1 VTPFDGAGERDER
14 VTSFLGAL
22 LASSGGRW
30 TGTAAAEFTVL
41 LTRFVVQR
49 MHPFRRAGFWMDT
62 ATVTSTVL
70 PRSRSAIRRA
80 GITVV
85 HRRHPERI
93 EVHRAGARK
102 LVDPNQ
108 LQLFDVDGLDG

>member
-1 VTPFDGAGERDER
+1 MTPFTSAGERDET
-14 VTSFLGAL
+14 VTSFLRAL

-30 TGTAAAEFTVL
+30 SGTTAEFTIL
-41 LTRFVVQR
+41 LTAFAARR

-62 ATVTSTVL
+62 ASVTSTVL

-108 LQLFDVDGLDG
+108 LQLFDVDGLDV

>member
-1 VTPFDGAGERDER
+1 VTPFSNAGERDEI
-14 VTSFLGAL
+14 VTSFLRAL
-22 LASSGGRW
+22 LASSNGRW
-30 TGTAAAEFTVL
+30 SGTTAEFTTL
-41 LTRFVVQR
+41 LNMFGAKRVG
-49 MHPFRRAGFWMDT
+49 PGRRAGFGMNKGT
-62 ATVTSTVL
+62 LTSTVL

-102 LVDPNQ
+102 LVDSSQ